1 MPRKEN
7 APDLSWRTM
16 LRLTPQAGEE
26 VERLAARDATPAATV
41 CRRLVMERLEQL
53 RRDGHL
59 GGQS

>member
-1 MPRKEN
+1 MAAYEV
-7 APDLSWRTM
+7 
-16 LRLTPQAGEE
+16 RLTPQAGAE

-53 RRDGHL
+53 RREGHL